1 MLCSQHLLSPWAA
14 HIPLVLYEYLV
25 QSCPLFR
32 KSWRP
37 FPGKL
42 LLAETELSLS
52 AVLGTSVA
60 ESLHSGLRLSAY
72 TSGWTL
78 SNLLTHFVG

>member
-1 MLCSQHLLSPWAA
+1 MLCSQYLLSPQGSPHSPRVVGVSGAELSIVEKELA
-14 HIPLVLYEYLV
+14 SLP
-25 QSCPLFR
+25 R
-32 KSWRP
+32 
-37 FPGKL
+37 KL
-42 LLAETELSLS
+42 LLAEMELSLS

-60 ESLHSGLRLSAY
+60 ESLHSGLGLSAS